1 MQHGGGGGAAPSS
14 SQQVMQ
20 QGPTVVGNYGQQ
32 GSSSSSSSSGG
43 DGSTAFQ
50 GMGSVPYTYNMIP
63 IGSSVSAALP
73 NYPSPDANS
82 ISMGPEGTGSQ
93 DYTSRMMQQMYMA
106 QMQKAQSQGSQSGM
120 AF

>member
-1 MQHGGGGGAAPSS
+1 MQHGGSGGAAPS

-32 GSSSSSSSSGG
+32 DSSSSASGG

-63 IGSSVSAALP
+63 IGSSTNAALP

-82 ISMGPEGTGSQ
+82 INMGPEGTGSQ

-106 QMQKAQSQGSQSGM
+106 QMQKAQSQGSPSGM
-120 AF
+120 SF